1 MRPRLS
7 IVTRPADE
15 SWARWPLP
23 VWGAMPATRASSV
36 AVNARPPLS
45 AISMAA
51 RAGLPRSAANRAND
65 AMLPM
70 SASQFH
76 NHVSGLTVESA
87 NRTTNKARS
96 VGYHNHASGSGYVR
110 AGSKVT
116 KQPFDEPPMLEIS
129 TISMDARCFMKAMV
143 HAAALLKLYIDGNS
157 KPGGLQEREVPPS
170 GFG

>member
-23 VWGAMPATRASSV
+23 VWGAIPATLASSV

-76 NHVSGLTVESA
+76 SHVPSLTVESA
-87 NRTTNKARS
+87 GVTGRQIKPGLSAIA
-96 VGYHNHASGSGYVR
+96 HHASVLDTSER
-110 AGSKVT
+110 TAKLQ
-116 KQPFDEPPMLEIS
+116 KQPFEKSRCWKSAQFRWTPFDGPLVFHGS
-129 TISMDARCFMKAMV
+129 DGAR
-143 HAAALLKLYIDGNS
+143 
-157 KPGGLQEREVPPS
+157 
-170 GFG
+170 